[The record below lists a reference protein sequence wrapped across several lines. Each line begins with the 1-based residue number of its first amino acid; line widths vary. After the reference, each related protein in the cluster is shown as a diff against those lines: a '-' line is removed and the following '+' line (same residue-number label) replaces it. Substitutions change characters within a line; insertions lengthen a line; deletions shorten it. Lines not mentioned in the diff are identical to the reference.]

1 MLDYIFDLI
10 GYRPAGGFDHN
21 QILAIVIGICL
32 GAYALIFIA
41 NFFIHRAKVR
51 NLEIAMARFPNY
63 ADVRYKIAEIYY
75 NYGDFDNAAKY
86 YKEALDIYP
95 YNSSI
100 RIKLAML
107 TLEHFKNEELAFKM
121 FAEVRFAVDAEPRA
135 KYIIDTYLKEK
146 KMYEKFHA
154 GHAGK
159 SPQTA

>member
-1 MLDYIFDLI
+1 MEHIFELI
-10 GYRPAGGFDHN
+10 GYRPAGGFDHT

-32 GAYALIFIA
+32 GAYVLIVIA
-41 NFFIHRAKVR
+41 GFFIHRAKIK

-63 ADVRYKIAEIYY
+63 ADVRYKIAEVYY
-75 NYGDFDNAAKY
+75 NYGDYDNAAKY

-107 TLEHFKNEELAFKM
+107 LLEHKKDEDSAFKM

-135 KYIIDTYLKEK
+135 RYIIDAYLKEK
-146 KMYEKFHA
+146 KLYEKFHA
-154 GHAGK
+154 GYAEK
-159 SPQTA
+159 SPQAT